1 MPFNPSQLTR
11 VQLRKNPNYQRHGRK
26 SYAYAL
32 QKCTHSPSPLLS
44 QSTDLKQDNI
54 GPTLEGPFAMIDQI
68 EQTGSQAV
76 MRTIGKKIGGK
87 AYSKGQTLV
96 MRDASGKSVP
106 VPTTDVQ
113 HDSMYLSDVGVGTPK
128 QMLKLDFDTGSADC
142 WVWSSELEPAV
153 KTQGKATGHAIFD
166 TTKSGTWKPESGST
180 WQIQYGDGSGAS
192 GTVGKDTLTVG
203 GLCVENQAIET
214 ANKMSARF
222 EQNTGDGL
230 LGLAWG
236 KINQVRPVQA
246 KTPVENMISQKDI
259 PQTAELFTAYLGS
272 YRDKA
277 NPDHGESFYT
287 FGYIDQDVLKASGV
301 TEPYYC
307 PVDDSQ
313 GFWQFSSA
321 TATVN
326 GHIIDRSSN
335 SAIADTGTTL
345 ALVSDDLCEQIYAAI
360 PGAKKDKFQQGWV
373 FPLSVPIEKLPT
385 VQFAVGS
392 KLFTV
397 LGEDLQY
404 APTGDGFYYGGIQ
417 SRGDLPFDILGDTF
431 LKNVYAIFD
440 QGNKRFGCVQRIEPE
455 SKKVSSS
462 PSGGQGTLGSSGAGL
477 KDWFGK
483 WLESLWKLLGFR

>member
-1 MPFNPSQLTR
+1 VPIADIHTNDTDKRTSLRPPS
-11 VQLRKNPNYQRHGRK
+11 
-26 SYAYAL
+26 S
-32 QKCTHSPSPLLS
+32 S
-44 QSTDLKQDNI
+44 QPTSVPTATK
-54 GPTLEGPFAMIDQI
+54 PTLIMANLSTPSGTSDSVIRDSINLRVVPWDLPPLP
-68 EQTGSQAV
+68 TGSKQLL
-76 MRTIGKKIGGK
+76 T
-87 AYSKGQTLV
+87 TLI
-96 MRDASGKSVP
+96 
-106 VPTTDVQ
+106 
-113 HDSMYLSDVGVGTPK
+113 
-128 QMLKLDFDTGSADC
+128 
-142 WVWSSELEPAV
+142 SS
-153 KTQGKATGHAIFD
+153 
-166 TTKSGTWKPESGST
+166 
-180 WQIQYGDGSGAS
+180 
-192 GTVGKDTLTVG
+192 
-203 GLCVENQAIET
+203 
-214 ANKMSARF
+214 R
-222 EQNTGDGL
+222 
-230 LGLAWG
+230 
-236 KINQVRPVQA
+236 
-246 KTPVENMISQKDI
+246 
-259 PQTAELFTAYLGS
+259 
-272 YRDKA
+272 
-277 NPDHGESFYT
+277 
-287 FGYIDQDVLKASGV
+287 YIDQDVLKASGV